1 MKDVFVKTSEQ
12 LFMIPSWSE
21 MDGSLAAGFTTK
33 NGGVGKGHFST
44 LNIAFHVHDKEEDI
58 LQNREIVAGQTGFP
72 VSAWVGAEQTH
83 RTNIAKV
90 TKADKGRG
98 ANDYASALRDTDG
111 MYTDEQGVLL
121 TLCYA
126 DCVPVYFFAPKH
138 RLLGVAHAGWKGTV
152 SGIAAEMVA
161 AWNALGVE
169 SGDIHAAIGP
179 SICGKCYAV
188 DDRVIS
194 SVDKIVAKD
203 SEKPYNLS
211 SPGQYNLDLK
221 QLNAQILRNAG
232 VKNIAVS
239 SLCTSCHKEEFFS
252 HRRDHGKTGR
262 MMAFIGWKEDC
273 LKK

>member
-12 LFMIPSWSE
+12 LFTIPSWSE
-21 MDGSLAAGFTTK
+21 MDGALIAGFTTK
-33 NGGVGKGHFST
+33 NGGVGKSHFST
-44 LNIAFHVHDKEEDI
+44 LNIAFHVHDLEEDI
-58 LQNREIVAGQTGFP
+58 VKNRNIIAGETGFP
-72 VSAWVGAEQTH
+72 LGTWVGAEQTH
-83 RTNIAKV
+83 RTNIGRV

-98 ANDYASALRDTDG
+98 STDYASALKDTDG
-111 MYTDEQGVLL
+111 MYTDERGIFL

-126 DCVPVYFFAPKH
+126 DCVPIFYFAPKQN
-138 RLLGVAHAGWKGTV
+138 LIGVVHAGWKGTV
-152 SGIAAEMVA
+152 AGIAADMVA
-161 AWNALGVE
+161 AWNAIGVE
-169 SGDIHAAIGP
+169 AGDIHTAIGP
-179 SICGKCYAV
+179 SICADCYLV

-232 VKNIAVS
+232 VKNISVTA
-239 SLCTSCHKEEFFS
+239 LCTSCHKEEFFS

-262 MMAFIGWKEDC
+262 MMAFMGWKEDC
-273 LKK
+273 LNK